1 MRRKPYSVVLF
12 DEVEKAHPDV
22 FNILLQVLDDGRITD
37 SQGRTVDFK
46 NTILILTSNL
56 GSEYLLNG
64 ITDNGEISEE
74 ARSQV
79 EQLLKRSFR
88 PEFLNRLDEIV
99 YYKSLT
105 KDEMRKIVDLQLADL
120 RSRMDEG
127 KHLNLDVT
135 TAAKDYI
142 IDSAYDSVYG
152 ARPIKRFIQSRVET
166 LIAKAIIQGRYAEGS
181 TLTVDYDG
189 NALVLK

>member
-1 MRRKPYSVVLF
+1 MVLF

-46 NTILILTSNL
+46 NTVIILTSNL
-56 GSEYLLNG
+56 GSDLILEDLEKSRANG
-64 ITDNGEISEE
+64 SNELSDE
-74 ARSQV
+74 ARNAID
-79 EQLLKRSFR
+79 QLLKRQFR
-88 PEFLNRLDEIV
+88 PEFLNRLDDIV

-105 KDEMRKIVDLQLADL
+105 KDEMRSIVDLQLNDL
-120 RSRMDEG
+120 RRRMDEG
-127 KHLNLDVT
+127 KHLKLDVT
-135 TAAKDYI
+135 TAAKDFI

-166 LIAKAIIQGRYAEGS
+166 LIAKAIIRGDYAEGT

-189 NALVLK
+189 SALILR